1 MTSTINNFTGDVIAL
16 LAVGGKDDR
25 LRILRSV
32 KNEPLPDFIRT
43 GVCVSLVEFM
53 ENAPPFVRQI
63 VARVLVEHVDWD
75 AVAQWAV
82 TDPEA
87 N

>member
-1 MTSTINNFTGDVIAL
+1 MTSTIDNFTGDVIAL
-16 LAVGGKDDR
+16 LAVGEKDDR

-43 GVCVSLVEFM
+43 GVCCSLVEYM
-53 ENAPPFVRQI
+53 DSAPPFVRQI

-82 TDPEA
+82 SDPEA

>member
-1 MTSTINNFTGDVIAL
+1 MTNTVDNFTGDVIAL
-16 LAVGGKDDR
+16 LECGDKQQR
-25 LRILRSV
+25 LQIMRLVRD
-32 KNEPLPDFIRT
+32 EPLPDFIRT

-75 AVAQWAV
+75 AVAQWAA

>member
-1 MTSTINNFTGDVIAL
+1 MTNTVDNFTGDVIDL
-16 LAVGGKDDR
+16 LAAGGKDDR

-32 KNEPLPDFIRT
+32 KNEPLPEFIRT
-43 GVCVSLVEFM
+43 GVCCSLVEFM
-53 ENAPPFVRQI
+53 DKAPWFVRQI
-63 VARVLVEHVDWD
+63 VARALVEHVDWE
-75 AVAQWAV
+75 AVAEWAV

>member
-1 MTSTINNFTGDVIAL
+1 MTNTVDNFTGDVIDL

-32 KNEPLPDFIRT
+32 KDTPLPEFVRA
-43 GVCVSLVEFM
+43 GVWSSLVPFM
-53 ENAPPFVRQI
+53 ESAPPFVRQI
-63 VARVLVEHVDWD
+63 VARALTEHVDWE
-75 AVAQWAV
+75 AVAEWAV